1 MSSVQK
7 CAAALGAD
15 RWSACKHHQLSFLS
29 ALLPLRNLYC
39 LAFITLPNPLHSAF
53 KRCHTLCVCVSGG
66 NRCYF
71 ALLSTGG
78 ELLASAGDEQRAHR
92 ASLSAVLPAGLGT
105 SCSGHHCSGHRLAR
119 RIRMVD
125 PQRVRAGARRRVS
138 ATAYEHKMN

>member
-1 MSSVQK
+1 M
-7 CAAALGAD
+7 
-15 RWSACKHHQLSFLS
+15 
-29 ALLPLRNLYC
+29 
-39 LAFITLPNPLHSAF
+39 
-53 KRCHTLCVCVSGG
+53 CVCVSGG